1 MSESWQ
7 PSASLDI
14 IRQRAELLK
23 LIRRFM
29 DERNIMEVET
39 PILSRSGNTDPNLVS
54 LHTQR
59 LDIDN
64 NNSPPLYL
72 NTSPEF
78 AMKRLLASGS
88 GSIYQITKVFRD
100 GELGCYHE
108 PEFTMIEWYRT
119 GFDHHALMD
128 ESGKFLLQL
137 GFEKSERYNY
147 AEVFESITGL
157 NPHTAETK
165 KLYDTAVDNGL
176 HQSKSNRR
184 SLLDFLFSHCI
195 TPELKGKNPIFIY
208 DFPVCQA
215 ALARIRNDDPPVAER
230 FELFIDGLEIANGFH
245 ELCDAKEQ
253 LTRFQDENMMR
264 INQGS
269 YEMPIDHNLI
279 EALKQGLPDC
289 AGIAMGFDRLLMK
302 TTGMDFISNV
312 MVFGHD
318 RC

>member
-1 MSESWQ
+1 MSGSWQ
-7 PSASLDI
+7 PSATLDI
-14 IRQRAELLK
+14 IRQRSELHK
-23 LIRRFM
+23 IIRRFM
-29 DERNIMEVET
+29 EERNIMEVET

-54 LHTQR
+54 LHTQ
-59 LDIDN
+59 LLEFDT
-64 NNSPPLYL
+64 NNSLPFYL

-78 AMKRLLASGS
+78 AMKRLVASGS

-100 GELGCYHE
+100 GEKGRYHE
-108 PEFTMIEWYRT
+108 PEFTMIEWYRI

-128 ESGKFLLQL
+128 ESEKFLLQL
-137 GFEKSERYNY
+137 GFEKCDRHTYVD
-147 AEVFESITGL
+147 AFESSTGL

-165 KLYDTAVDNGL
+165 KLYDMAVNNGL
-176 HQSKSNRR
+176 TQSKSNRR
-184 SLLDFLFSHCI
+184 TILDFLFSHCI
-195 TPELKGKNPIFIY
+195 APGLKGKNPIFIY

-253 LTRFQDENMMR
+253 LTRFQDENIMR
-264 INQGS
+264 INQGLV
-269 YEMPIDHNLI
+269 EIPIDHYLI

-302 TTGMDFISNV
+302 TTGMDTISNV